1 MTEAVKTLWLKF
13 TLESDATLGRG
24 DGVVGVVDAE
34 VQHDRYGLPYMGGKT
49 LKGLLGAEC
58 AEILFA
64 LAQIG
69 VSDLDQWQDYAQFL
83 FGGPGSHSDDKSR
96 MRVGNAQLSG
106 DLRDALVAE
115 FRPLQEI
122 ANKEERDREWGKKRV
137 ANLEALTTI
146 RTQTAMDPKTGAPLE
161 HTLRAMRVLLRK
173 THFVTRLDFR
183 EKPDDRALWLL
194 AACVKAFRR
203 AGTGRHR
210 GRGRLRSEL
219 YDVPLY
225 DQATAQTLTSIPV
238 TTNWFQSFEK
248 EVKRESDHISDPA
261 G

>member
-1 MTEAVKTLWLKF
+1 
-13 TLESDATLGRG
+13 
-24 DGVVGVVDAE
+24 
-34 VQHDRYGLPYMGGKT
+34 LP
-49 LKGLLGAEC
+49 
-58 AEILFA
+58 
-64 LAQIG
+64 
-69 VSDLDQWQDYAQFL
+69 
-83 FGGPGSHSDDKSR
+83 
-96 MRVGNAQLSG
+96 G

-122 ANKEERDREWGKKRV
+122 INKEEREREWGKKRV

-161 HTLRAMRVLLRK
+161 HTLRAMRVALRE
-173 THFVTRLDFR
+173 TYFVARLDLR

-210 GRGRLRSEL
+210 GRGRLRTEL
-219 YDVPLY
+219 YDAPLY
-225 DQATAQTLTSIPV
+225 DRATAQALISTPV
-238 TTNWFQSFEK
+238 TTTWFQSFEK
-248 EVKRESDHISDPA
+248 EVKRASDHISDPA